1 MIVCSN
7 YLISEDAKI
16 SIVTDELIMD
26 DKGNELEI
34 KNYPDVILIGINGDV
49 HKLNKCYIEYKRFED
64 GFIYKALCDKDET
77 FRGMQGGGGVVF
89 IGTL

>member
-7 YLISEDAKI
+7 YLISEDARI
-16 SIVTDELIMD
+16 SVVTDELIMD

-34 KNYPDVILIGINGDV
+34 KNYPDVIIIGINGDI
-49 HKLNKCYIEYKRFED
+49 HRLNKCYIEYKTLED
-64 GFIYKALCDKDET
+64 GFIYKALKDSDGK
-77 FRGMQGGGGVVF
+77 FSGMNGSGNVVF